1 MLESCRED
9 YFSVNNSIIEEDI
22 YLQLYIIIKDN
33 FSISSLNEYNL
44 LLNEFY
50 NSCTNLF
57 NLYNDNSD
65 EYKFGILSY
74 SMEVEIIIDK
84 KIKKFLLS
92 LTNELNYYEFNELKD
107 KILIDLISVTKSKL
121 EIDDDKII
129 SDIQKDWLY
138 RIDAINKNFEKDYE
152 DYQNKINS
160 SIYVCFDSILKL
172 PIINMF
178 IQGDT
183 NSPKKL
189 IKF

>member
-9 YFSVNNSIIEEDI
+9 YFSVSNSIIKEDI

-33 FSISSLNEYNL
+33 FSISSLSEYNL

>member
-1 MLESCRED
+1 M
-9 YFSVNNSIIEEDI
+9 
-22 YLQLYIIIKDN
+22 
-33 FSISSLNEYNL
+33 NEYNL

>member
-9 YFSVNNSIIEEDI
+9 YFSVSNSIIKEDI

-33 FSISSLNEYNL
+33 FSISSLSEYNL

-138 RIDAINKNFEKDYE
+138 RIDAININFEKDYE

-189 IKF
+189 IKI